1 MAEFRYQCSDGGQE
15 KDHLMTAWEAGFAI
29 SRKAETRIR
38 DEAETRI
45 MSEAEDR
52 VRPAINFKIWW
63 ETDRIR
69 LVAYKRATQ

>member
-1 MAEFRYQCSDGGQE
+1 
-15 KDHLMTAWEAGFAI
+15 MTAWEAGFAI
-29 SRKAETRIR
+29 SQKAEAKIR
-38 DEAETRI
+38 DEAKGRI
-45 MSEAEDR
+45 RLEAEDR